1 MINKDFWI
9 TARGNFT
16 YAKAKYVV
24 FEEPNYFDS
33 PWRRITGSQLGQ
45 GRGLIAERL
54 FVDDEDVRN
63 SPRQDFGA
71 YTAGDIKYKDI
82 NNDGIINAK
91 DVVPIGYPT
100 SPEII
105 YGLGFSIGYKSFDFS
120 SFFQGSA
127 SYSFWI
133 DTTGDDHISPFGGE
147 RALLKVIADDHWSET
162 DRNIRAFWPR
172 LSVGGMSNNNQ
183 RSTWFMRDGSFLRW
197 KSAELGYTL
206 PKDISRKARVEV
218 ARLYLSATNLLCFSK
233 FKLWDPEM
241 AGNGLGYP
249 LQRVINI
256 GINLTF

>member
-1 MINKDFWI
+1 MCIRD
-9 TARGNFT
+9 R
-16 YAKAKYVV
+16 
-24 FEEPNYFDS
+24 
-33 PWRRITGSQLGQ
+33 
-45 GRGLIAERL
+45 
-54 FVDDEDVRN
+54 
-63 SPRQDFGA
+63 
-71 YTAGDIKYKDI
+71 
-82 NNDGIINAK
+82 
-91 DVVPIGYPT
+91 
-100 SPEII
+100 
-105 YGLGFSIGYKSFDFS
+105 YKSFDFS

-127 SYSFWI
+127 RSSFWI